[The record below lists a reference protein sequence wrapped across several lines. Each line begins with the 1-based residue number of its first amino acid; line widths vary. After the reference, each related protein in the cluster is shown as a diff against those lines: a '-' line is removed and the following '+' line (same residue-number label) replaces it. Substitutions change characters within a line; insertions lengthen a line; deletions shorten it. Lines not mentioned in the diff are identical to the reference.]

1 MKKTRW
7 IAIIAMVFLCGMIS
21 FVTNLA
27 APIGNV
33 WKYAMAGSNTAGMMG
48 NLMNF
53 AAYLVAGVPSGAMLS
68 RLGYKRTAL
77 VAIATGFAGVLIQYL
92 SGLTG
97 GGDFG
102 FAVYLA
108 GAFVAGIS
116 MCLLNVVT
124 NPMLNTL
131 GGGGR
136 RGNQLNM
143 IGMTFNSVTGTL
155 TPLLVGMLIGEIT
168 SKTKMADVNLV
179 LYIALGVFAAVFAV
193 LSMLRIEDP
202 EGVATSEKIGA
213 LEPLRFR
220 HTLFGVIGIFCYVGV
235 EVGIPATMNLWL
247 SAKDGPLSSAGVD
260 GYVGIAGCVAATYWM
275 MMIVGRTIGSA
286 IGGKVSSRTMLMVAE
301 SVAVCLVAAGMCT
314 SGVSVRFPVFDA
326 AKFSFVLQ
334 TIPLSAVFFVLCGLC
349 TSVGFPC
356 TYNLAVENLGK
367 YTNAASGLFM
377 AMIVGG
383 GVLPLLQGVMA
394 DRVGFMPAF
403 LVSIAGLAYLAVYA
417 AFLSSPDVSRRP
429 EARP

>member
-286 IGGKVSSRTMLMVAE
+286 IGGKVSTGSDIPNQNQ
-301 SVAVCLVAAGMCT
+301 S
-314 SGVSVRFPVFDA
+314 FFDNVTFEYRLDDTA
-326 AKFSFVLQ
+326 NKYVKLFYENNVYDWLDGYTQ
-334 TIPLSAVFFVLCGLC
+334 EYG
-349 TSVGFPC
+349 VGFIWRRSLQHFKDIFSLKSEQP
-356 TYNLAVENLGK
+356 YA
-367 YTNAASGLFM
+367 
-377 AMIVGG
+377 
-383 GVLPLLQGVMA
+383 PLRPVAPRDSLH
-394 DRVGFMPAF
+394 R
-403 LVSIAGLAYLAVYA
+403 
-417 AFLSSPDVSRRP
+417 SPSDTTIIHQPSP
-429 EARP
+429 TTHE

>member
-1 MKKTRW
+1 MQKTNW
-7 IAIIAMVFLCGMIS
+7 IAILAMIFLCGMIS

-33 WKYAMAGSNTAGMMG
+33 WKYAMEGSNTAGMMG
-48 NLMNF
+48 NMMNF
-53 AAYLVAGVPSGAMLS
+53 GAYLLAGVPSGMMLS

-77 VAIATGFAGVLIQYL
+77 VAIATGFTGVFIQFL
-92 SGLTG
+92 SGYAG
-97 GGDFG
+97 GGNFG
-102 FAVYLA
+102 FGVYLA

-131 GGGGR
+131 GGGGK

-143 IGMTFNSVTGTL
+143 IGMTFNSVMGTI
-155 TPLLVGMLIGEIT
+155 TPLLVGLKIGEIT
-168 SKTKMADVNLV
+168 RNTKMADVNSV
-179 LYIALGVFAAVFAV
+179 LFIALGVFAAVFAI
-193 LSMLRIEDP
+193 LSFLKIEDP
-202 EGVATSEKIGA
+202 EGVASKEKIGV
-213 LEPLRFR
+213 LEPLKFR

-247 SAKDGPLSSAGVD
+247 SAKDGPLAAAGVE

-301 SVAVCLVAAGMCT
+301 ATAVVLVAAGMCT
-314 SGVSVRFPVFDA
+314 SGVSVRFPVFDG
-326 AKFSFVLQ
+326 AKFTFTLQ
-334 TIPLSAVFFVLCGLC
+334 TLPLSAVFFVLCGLC

-356 TYNLAVENLGK
+356 TYNLAVEKLGK
-367 YTNAASGLFM
+367 YTNVASGLFM

-383 GVLPLLQGVMA
+383 GVLPLIQGAIA
-394 DRVGFMPAF
+394 DSAGFMPAF
-403 LVSIAGLAYLAVYA
+403 VVSIVGLAYLASYA
-417 AFLSSPDVSRRP
+417 AFLSKPKV
-429 EARP
+429 